1 MAKSSG
7 LGAALWVGG
16 YDISGDVGS
25 VDKISAK
32 QATIEV
38 TGINK
43 FAIERVYALRDGS
56 IDFTSFFN
64 PSNNGSI
71 PGAKGEHFILSQL
84 PTADTQVICC
94 PSATAIGQPAAA
106 LQAKQINY
114 DPKRSA
120 KGELTFQTM
129 ADGEGF
135 GMEWGVLA
143 TPGVRTDTT
152 ATNGTTLDNAAST
165 AFGLQAYLQVMSVT
179 GTSVTVTV
187 AHSTD
192 NVTFTSLV
200 AFAAATPGASPQ
212 AQRVSVSNATTVN
225 RYLRIQTTGTFSN
238 AVFGVV
244 VVRNVIAGTVF

>member
-1 MAKSSG
+1 MAKSNG

-25 VDKISAK
+25 VDKITSKVAPL
-32 QATIEV
+32 EV

-43 FAIERVYALRDGS
+43 SAIERIYGLRDGS
-56 IDFTSFFN
+56 IDFMSYFN

-71 PGAKGEHFILSQL
+71 PGPKGEHFILSQL
-84 PTADTQVICC
+84 PSADTQVIVC
-94 PSATAIGQPAAA
+94 PSATALGQPACA

-120 KGELTFQTM
+120 KGELTFQTN

-135 GMEWGVLA
+135 AMEWGILG

-152 ATNGTTLDNAAST
+152 ATNGTSIDNAAST

-187 AHSTD
+187 GHSTD
-192 NVTFTSLV
+192 NVSFSSLV
-200 AFAAATPGASPQ
+200 AFAAATSGGSPQ
-212 AQRVSVSNATTVN
+212 VQRVSVSNATTVN

-244 VVRNVIAGTVF
+244 LVRNSLAGTVF